1 MQYVFLA
8 SRLIGTTAMLHNF
21 VSVLPISPTHASWVR
36 CNAASLLSL
45 HICILFLGL
54 LILPHGPYIS
64 HMCSKLCLL
73 SHLWI
78 ILFLLW
84 MAHTCCL
91 IKYLIVKIMEIG
103 MFILPNIL
111 FGIYSFFSPPF
122 CHHEGGPAWFVYY

>member
-1 MQYVFLA
+1 
-8 SRLIGTTAMLHNF
+8 MLHNF
-21 VSVLPISPTHASWVR
+21 VSVLPISPR
-36 CNAASLLSL
+36 FLSKMQCSQPPKFAYL
-45 HICILFLGL
+45 YTVYGTFKV
-54 LILPHGPYIS
+54 LILLHGPYIS

-73 SHLWI
+73 YITSMNYP
-78 ILFLLW
+78 FLLW

-122 CHHEGGPAWFVYY
+122 CHHEGGPA